1 MRARASMFL
10 ASFLQG
16 TIRRVRNP
24 VLLAVACL
32 AWASLS
38 YAAAPPPKKA
48 TTLPA
53 KPAVRPAAKPVAKP
67 AAKAAPRTAVR
78 ARSYSRYRA
87 PARPVAQQ
95 TPTPERYKEIQQALA
110 DKGYYKGTV
119 DGQWNPDSV
128 DALKK
133 FQTDQNLH
141 SDGKLDSLSLIGLG
155 LGPKRMTAQA
165 SAPPPEKQ

>member
-1 MRARASMFL
+1 MGARTST
-10 ASFLQG
+10 SFRSLLQV
-16 TIRRVRNP
+16 TIKRVRNP

-32 AWASLS
+32 GLASLS
-38 YAAAPPPKKA
+38 YAATPPPKKA
-48 TTLPA
+48 TTPPA
-53 KPAVRPAAKPVAKP
+53 KPAAKPAAKPVAKAP
-67 AAKAAPRTAVR
+67 VKTAAKPRT
-78 ARSYSRYRA
+78 YSRYRA

-95 TPTPERYKEIQQALA
+95 VPTPERYKEIQQALA
-110 DKGYYKGTV
+110 DKGYFKGTV

-133 FQTDQNLH
+133 FQTDQNLP

-165 SAPPPEKQ
+165 AAPPTEKQ